1 MDKRFT
7 IYAAGFIVLSAA
19 MGLQS
24 EDRMR
29 TKTTLSLAAKSEM
42 RMVDAEINRVEAATL
57 VRVGQGTLDRSQQLI
72 LLGKLL
78 FYDRELSVRRNEAC
92 AFCHMPETGFSGPV
106 SALNQT
112 TVSYPGSIRS
122 RFSERSPQTHSYA
135 SYAPVLHY
143 NALQGD
149 FVGGAFWDMRATG
162 LRLNSPLAE
171 QAQGPPLDPVEMG
184 LIDAA
189 CMVYRASERPYRP
202 IAERVWGAQAFAV
215 KWPNDVEAVCDRPGP
230 ATASD
235 PLPVH
240 LSRVDRGIVQT
251 TFDAIAQAIAA
262 YEGSDEV
269 NPFSSKFDLVMAD
282 KAKFTPEEQV
292 GYALFRSKASHCNE
306 CHRDGGPGEEPLFT
320 DFTASNLGL
329 PANRAVPHYEEGTF
343 SDMGVGG
350 FLRGPLNPDSQW
362 SSQAKSFVGK
372 YKTPTLR
379 NVDKRPQPDF
389 VKAYMHNGYLKS
401 LEEVVHFY
409 NTRDALP
416 ACKAGDPGE
425 KVSCWPAPEHPETMN
440 RRQLGKLGLSAKQES
455 AIVAFLKTLTDGYGE
470 GKETEQFCRQPAS
483 SRLTV
488 GNQRSRLKPAAGS
501 IARPTLIR
509 RLDECLR

>member
-1 MDKRFT
+1 MASRVHSEGIMNNRFT
-7 IYAAGFIVLSAA
+7 IYAAGIVVLSAA
-19 MGLQS
+19 VALRS
-24 EDRMR
+24 EDRR
-29 TKTTLSLAAKSEM
+29 EAKTTLSPAALEEIASVE
-42 RMVDAEINRVEAATL
+42 AEINRTEAETL
-57 VRVGQGTLDRSQQLI
+57 AQVGQRSLDPSQQII

-106 SALNQT
+106 STLNQT
-112 TVSYPGSIRS
+112 TVSYPGSIRH
-122 RFSERSPQTHSYA
+122 RFSERRPQTHGYA

-143 NALQGD
+143 NQLQGD
-149 FVGGAFWDMRATG
+149 FVGGVFWDMRATG

-171 QAQGPPLDPVEMG
+171 QAQGPPLNPVEMG

-202 IAERVWGAQAFAV
+202 MAERVWGAQAFAV
-215 KWPNDVEAVCDRPGP
+215 KWPGDVKAVCDRPGP
-230 ATASD
+230 AAASD

-240 LSRVDRGIVQT
+240 LSDVDRGIAQA
-251 TFDAIAQAIAA
+251 TFDQIAQAIAA
-262 YEGSDEV
+262 YEGSEEV
-269 NPFSSKFDLVMAD
+269 NPFSSKYDLVMAD
-282 KAKFTPEEQV
+282 KATFTAEEQA
-292 GYALFRSKASHCNE
+292 GYDLFRSKASHCNE

-329 PANRAVPHYEEGTF
+329 PANRAIPYYEESAADGFGFTANARGLKF
-343 SDMGVGG
+343 EDTGVGG
-350 FLRGPLNPDSQW
+350 FLSGPKNPDAKW
-362 SSQAKSFVGK
+362 ASQAKSFIGK

-379 NVDKRPQPDF
+379 NVDKRPRTDF

-440 RRQLGKLGLSAKQES
+440 RRQLGKLGLSAKEES
-455 AIVAFLKTLTDGYGE
+455 EIVAFLKTLTD
-470 GKETEQFCRQPAS
+470 R
-483 SRLTV
+483 
-488 GNQRSRLKPAAGS
+488 
-501 IARPTLIR
+501 
-509 RLDECLR
+509 

>member
-1 MDKRFT
+1 MNQRFT
-7 IYAAGFIVLSAA
+7 IYAAGFIVLSTTV
-19 MGLQS
+19 GLRS
-24 EDRMR
+24 EDRMH
-29 TKTTLSLAAKSEM
+29 TKTTLSPAAQNEI
-42 RMVDAEINRVEAATL
+42 RLVEAEINRIEAATL
-57 VRVGQGTLDRSQQLI
+57 VRVGQGSLDQSQQVI

-122 RFSERSPQTHSYA
+122 RFSERRPQTHAYV

-171 QAQGPPLDPVEMG
+171 QAQGPPLNPVEMG

-189 CMVYRASERPYRP
+189 CIVYRASERPYRP
-202 IAERVWGAQAFAV
+202 MAERLWGAQAFAV
-215 KWPNDVEAVCDRPGP
+215 KWPDDLKAVCDRPGP

-240 LSRVDRGIVQT
+240 LSPVDRGIAQA

-262 YEGSDEV
+262 YEGSEEV
-269 NPFSSKFDLVMAD
+269 NSFSSKYDLVMAD
-282 KAKFTPEEQV
+282 KEKFTPEEQA
-292 GYALFRSKASHCNE
+292 GYDLFRSKASHCNE

-329 PANRAVPHYEEGTF
+329 PANGAIPFYEESTADRFGFTANKAGPAF
-343 SDMGVGG
+343 RDMGVGG

-362 SSQAKSFVGK
+362 SSQAKPFIGK
-372 YKTPTLR
+372 YKTATLR
-379 NVDKRPQPDF
+379 NVDKRPRPDF

-416 ACKAGDPGE
+416 VCKAGDPGE

-440 RRQLGKLGLSAKQES
+440 RRQLGNLGLSAQQER
-455 AIVAFLKTLTDGYGE
+455 AIVAFLNTLTDGYSA
-470 GKETEQFCRQPAS
+470 GK
-483 SRLTV
+483 
-488 GNQRSRLKPAAGS
+488 
-501 IARPTLIR
+501 
-509 RLDECLR
+509 

>member
-1 MDKRFT
+1 MASHVHSKGIMTSRFT
-7 IYAAGFIVLSAA
+7 IYAVGFIVLSAA
-19 MGLQS
+19 MGLRS

-29 TKTTLSLAAKSEM
+29 GKTILSPAAQNEI
-42 RMVDAEINRVEAATL
+42 RLVEAEINRVEAATL
-57 VRVGQGTLDRSQQLI
+57 VRVGQGSLDRSQQLI

-122 RFSERSPQTHSYA
+122 RFSERRPQTHSYA

-143 NALQGD
+143 NTLQGD

-171 QAQGPPLDPVEMG
+171 QAQGPPLNPVEMG

-189 CMVYRASERPYRP
+189 CVVYRASERPYRP
-202 IAERVWGAQAFAV
+202 MAERVWGAQAFAV
-215 KWPNDVEAVCDRPGP
+215 KWPGDVKAMCDRPGP
-230 ATASD
+230 AVASD

-240 LSRVDRGIVQT
+240 LSPVDRGIAQA
-251 TFDAIAQAIAA
+251 TFDQIAQAIAA

-282 KAKFTPEEQV
+282 KAKFTSEEQV

-329 PANRAVPHYEEGTF
+329 PANKAIPYYEESTADSFWFTANKAGPAF
-343 SDMGVGG
+343 SDIGVGG
-350 FLRGPLNPDSQW
+350 FLRGPLNLDSQW
-362 SSQAKSFVGK
+362 SSLAKSFIGK

-379 NVDKRPQPDF
+379 NVDKRPRPDF

-416 ACKAGDPGE
+416 ACNAGDPGE

-455 AIVAFLKTLTDGYGE
+455 AIVAFLKTLTDGYAE
-470 GKETEQFCRQPAS
+470 GK
-483 SRLTV
+483 
-488 GNQRSRLKPAAGS
+488 
-501 IARPTLIR
+501 
-509 RLDECLR
+509 